1 MVWPSSRTRLQVKS
15 LIPAQSSKDFGK
27 GQYICNFI
35 PFFTSYKQFMYN
47 IRNMGNLRVNLWV
60 QARPR
65 MGENLLLSEKL
76 TKLALADDLGFC
88 FVMLYPFHSTCTFSR
103 PGIEP
108 GNVRLNSPP
117 RLPFSHNT
125 PPNSVKG
132 RGSKLV
138 PINGTQAYTITRIY
152 TAYAATHE

>member
-1 MVWPSSRTRLQVKS
+1 
-15 LIPAQSSKDFGK
+15 
-27 GQYICNFI
+27 
-35 PFFTSYKQFMYN
+35 MYN

-76 TKLALADDLGFC
+76 TKLVLPDDLGFC
-88 FVMLYPFHSTCTFSR
+88 FVMPYPFHSTCTFSR

-108 GNVRLNSPP
+108 GDVRFNSLP
-117 RLPFSHNT
+117 RYPFSRNI

-132 RGSKLV
+132 RGSNLV
-138 PINGTQAYTITRIY
+138 PINGTQVYTIT
-152 TAYAATHE
+152 

>member
-1 MVWPSSRTRLQVKS
+1 
-15 LIPAQSSKDFGK
+15 
-27 GQYICNFI
+27 
-35 PFFTSYKQFMYN
+35 MYN
-47 IRNMGNLRVNLWV
+47 VNNMAQPPGKPAVAGV
-60 QARPR
+60 AGQFGT
-65 MGENLLLSEKL
+65 MGDNLLFSEKL
-76 TKLALADDLGFC
+76 TKLVFADDLGFC
-88 FVMLYPFHSTCTFSR
+88 FVMLYPFHSTCTYSR

-108 GNVRLNSPP
+108 GDVRLNSPP